1 MKLGQLPLVSL
12 TCHLLQIL
20 YFFSLT
26 SAQQYGSFFTVIY
39 LNGAPISSSQ
49 VSCSEIGQ
57 PSYCCASGQSCA
69 WDNSGQLACCAHG
82 TTCSGN
88 AGAAQGQY
96 TEQVVQQTQTVY
108 RTAPQNDCG
117 CETTSSSPTVNVL
130 PVLPIS
136 NTVTTST
143 LPPSLRTIT
152 TTIITPAAGAAVVTN
167 NNCPNGYSTITEANV
182 GAPTRVVGCYVIVDS
197 GVERLGVMFGER
209 TMIMLG
215 LGLLSLLAARTF

>member
-1 MKLGQLPLVSL
+1 MKEGQLPLVSL
-12 TCHLLQIL
+12 TCHLLQVL

-69 WDNSGQLACCAHG
+69 WDNTGQLACCAQG

-130 PVLPIS
+130 PVVPITS
-136 NTVTTST
+136 TVTTST

-152 TTIITPAAGAAVVTN
+152 TTTTTPAAGAAVVTN
-167 NNCPNGYSTITEANV
+167 NNCPNGYSTVTEANV
-182 GAPTRVVGCYVIVDS
+182 GAPTRVVGCYVIIDS
-197 GVERLGVMFGER
+197 GAERLGGMCGER
-209 TMIMLG
+209 MVIMLG
-215 LGLLSLLAARTF
+215 LGLLCHLVIRTF